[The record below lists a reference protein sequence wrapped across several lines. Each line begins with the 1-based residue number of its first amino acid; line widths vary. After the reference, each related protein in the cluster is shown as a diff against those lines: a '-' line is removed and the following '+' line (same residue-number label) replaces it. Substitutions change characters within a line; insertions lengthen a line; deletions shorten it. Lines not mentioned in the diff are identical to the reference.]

1 MAVLLANIALAIP
14 FLVVFIAVPL
24 WLTVKR
30 PETGADRT
38 DAHRYQRARA
48 AQAQTAQVQAALTLA
63 TQAKGHDTG
72 PERRRAA
79 LVPAGT
85 APPR

>member
-72 PERRRAA
+72 HGRRAA